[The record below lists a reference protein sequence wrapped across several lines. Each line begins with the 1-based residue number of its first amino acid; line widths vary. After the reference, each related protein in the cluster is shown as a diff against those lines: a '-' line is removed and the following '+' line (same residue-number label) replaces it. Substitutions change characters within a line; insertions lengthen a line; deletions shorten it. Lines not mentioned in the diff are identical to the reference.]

1 MAQYKNNIRLKP
13 DQPLFYCYFEL
24 DSPECNFQIFEAERT
39 LVFEEYLDKISVAVN
54 YVNQTFSLFKRD
66 LEMRPCQL

>member
-54 YVNQTFSLFKRD
+54 Y
-66 LEMRPCQL
+66 M